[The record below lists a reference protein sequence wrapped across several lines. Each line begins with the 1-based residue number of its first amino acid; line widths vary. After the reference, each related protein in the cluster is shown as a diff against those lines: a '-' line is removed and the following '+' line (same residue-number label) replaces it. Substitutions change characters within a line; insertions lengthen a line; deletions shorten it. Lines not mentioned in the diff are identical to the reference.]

1 MGKGM
6 FFKSH
11 KTDKVDQNGNE
22 VDPRKNYLQGVMKG
36 KDLIREALSTTKE
49 VEGDGFQ
56 NFALEELQDS
66 VNLRLAKQANSK
78 IELSVQALAIQ
89 SMLTGIPLSELLG
102 DGGLDEYIADELNID
117 LEDCYSD
124 EYDYEEVC
132 EDPEDDISIEELN
145 MVEHDMSEVLNISDT
160 LTEPEPVE
168 EIQPVEDPEEIQLDE
183 SDYMEEV
190 DESEEDDTDT
200 TSEIDIDSLDGLND
214 MDDIDELRSINTDSS
229 ESSEEDDSIQ
239 DTDSDSSDEDN
250 AVDINE
256 EINIEDTSYTP
267 PLQLPM
273 VIEQPIVE
281 DIELETLDDIE
292 TYEIPDALE
301 DEEASAEDNG
311 IEFIDTEDIDNGDM
325 ELADRDEE
333 EDDDEDDERHQI
345 NLMLTSSISVPT
357 EFGLQD
363 TDDEDEFVPSDVY
376 KMND

>member
-11 KTDKVDQNGNE
+11 KTEKVDQDGNE

-56 NFALEELQDS
+56 NFALEELQES

-89 SMLTGIPLSELLG
+89 SMLTGTPLSELLG
-102 DGGLDEYIADELNID
+102 DGGLDEYIADELNIN

-124 EYDYEEVC
+124 EYSYEEVC
-132 EDPEDDISIEELN
+132 EDTEDDISIEDLN
-145 MVEHDMSEVLNISDT
+145 VVEQDMSEILDINLES
-160 LTEPEPVE
+160 TEEPVDE
-168 EIQPVEDPEEIQLDE
+168 SVEDPEEIQLEE
-183 SDYMEEV
+183 SDYTEIIEEV
-190 DESEEDDTDT
+190 EEEPIEEKD
-200 TSEIDIDSLDGLND
+200 EIDIDSLDGLND
-214 MDDIDELRSINTDSS
+214 LDDMDELTANNDEDQVTEDSDDSSTDEDQSDDINNTV
-229 ESSEEDDSIQ
+229 ED
-239 DTDSDSSDEDN
+239 
-250 AVDINE
+250 V
-256 EINIEDTSYTP
+256 NIEDTSYTP

-273 VIEQPIVE
+273 VIEQPTVE
-281 DIELETLDDIE
+281 DIGIETLDDIE
-292 TYEIPDALE
+292 TYDIPDTLE
-301 DEEASAEDNG
+301 DEEAVAEDNG
-311 IEFIDTEDIDNGDM
+311 IEFIDTDDIDNADM
-325 ELADRDEE
+325 ELADRDDDDNDE
-333 EDDDEDDERHQI
+333 EDEERHQI

-363 TDDEDEFVPSDVY
+363 KDDDDEFVPSDVY